1 MLEEGKADFVISTVA
16 LKGCKLDHVVVSPL
30 FSDED
35 YIRVG
40 NKIDA
45 LRNSRNLPSRVGEE
59 TLSAKGLIEQLTPV
73 IYEMV
78 PEEAHDVMK
87 KVRSI
92 IREYFNQSVEADA
105 EIFAPSLHHLL
116 HVSHIQL
123 DVECSDWKEAIR
135 KSAEVLLD
143 KGYIEEKYIDSMI
156 ENAEENGP
164 YFVLSP
170 GFAVPHEGIDKGSIK
185 VGMNLIRLKNPVP
198 FGVEEF
204 DPVEFVCVLS
214 AVDKKTHL
222 KAFFNLVNMLQT
234 PDFKEKLRECSS
246 PEEAARIIEQFEYS
260 VQAV

>member
-1 MLEEGKADFVISTVA
+1 M
-16 LKGCKLDHVVVSPL
+16 
-30 FSDED
+30 
-35 YIRVG
+35 
-40 NKIDA
+40 
-45 LRNSRNLPSRVGEE
+45 
-59 TLSAKGLIEQLTPV
+59 
-73 IYEMV
+73 
-78 PEEAHDVMK
+78 
-87 KVRSI
+87 
-92 IREYFNQSVEADA
+92 
-105 EIFAPSLHHLL
+105 
-116 HVSHIQL
+116 
-123 DVECSDWKEAIR
+123 
-135 KSAEVLLD
+135 D